1 MRQCHK
7 TTIIACSEWCMQ
19 FCNLIFAFHIIHT
32 SHIHV
37 FFRISCTHRTIREIK
52 FKKIERRGKIN
63 YFFFCFPAFSYL
75 FFCVYFHH
83 IHTLIA
89 YSHIEFFLYTL
100 LLLHIA
106 DTLNKNF
113 NLFFF
118 AQEKKNVSL
127 LTAAAAAID
136 FACEMKLDA
145 YCIIN

>member
-63 YFFFCFPAFSYL
+63 YFFFAFQHSL
-75 FFCVYFHH
+75 IYFSAFTST
-83 IHTLIA
+83 IYTLIA
-89 YSHIEFFLYTL
+89 YSHIEFFSYTL
-100 LLLHIA
+100 LLLYIA

-113 NLFFF
+113 NLFFLLKR
-118 AQEKKNVSL
+118 KK
-127 LTAAAAAID
+127 
-136 FACEMKLDA
+136 KR
-145 YCIIN
+145 